1 VIKIRI
7 FIIIE
12 VLFLAKNN
20 IIIRELFFV
29 GGNMQDK
36 NPKSLFGIDI
46 NEYTQD
52 VQFNVL
58 ATKIDFLYL
67 RSSGSGSGRFRVDKK
82 FFEFATASRNYG
94 IPVGAYHFGVPSY
107 DLTDADRQC
116 DDFITTLQRGFGEK
130 DYGDLFPVLDV
141 EVPVDKSI
149 TTKTLIDWIDRFRK
163 RFEKKTRRRLMLYTG
178 LFFIELY
185 DNFYIPGRGYPLKNM
200 PLWIAMYTKVPINPL
215 VPPNI
220 GGWTRWRIWQYSEDQ
235 VVQGVGNPVDANWG
249 PDNIDL
255 LIQPYPVT
263 GLKARME
270 NGNIEVSWN
279 KNPAID
285 LLGYNIFLNKE
296 WVGTVDENATR
307 YVINKNKFNI
317 PKGSALEVAVEP
329 FDYDGETSKTRTKVK
344 I

>member
-1 VIKIRI
+1 
-7 FIIIE
+7 
-12 VLFLAKNN
+12 
-20 IIIRELFFV
+20 
-29 GGNMQDK
+29 MQDK
-36 NPKSLFGIDI
+36 NAKSLFGIDI
-46 NEYTQD
+46 NEFTQD

-67 RSSGSGSGRFRVDKK
+67 RASGSGSGRFRVDKK
-82 FFEFATASRNYG
+82 FLAFAIESRNYG

-116 DDFITTLQRGFGEK
+116 DDFITILQRGFGEK
-130 DYGDLFPVLDV
+130 NYGDLFPVLDI
-141 EVPVDKSI
+141 EVPIDRSI
-149 TTKTLIDWIDRFRK
+149 STKTLIDWIDRFRK

-185 DNFYIPGRGYPLKNM
+185 DNFYIQGRGYPLKNM
-200 PLWIAMYTKVPINPL
+200 PLWIAMYTKIQANPL

-220 GGWTRWRIWQYSEDQ
+220 GGWTRWRVWQFSEDQ
-235 VVQGVGNPVDANWG
+235 KVQGVGNPVDANWG

-255 LIQPYPVT
+255 LIQPNPVT
-263 GLKARME
+263 GLKATMYNE
-270 NGNIEVSWN
+270 NISVSWN
-279 KNPAID
+279 KNTDID

-296 WVGTVDENATR
+296 WVGTVDENATK
-307 YVINKNKFNI
+307 YIINKNNFNI
-317 PKGSALEVAVEP
+317 PKGVALEVAVEP